1 MMTGWVQYEQ
11 WNADGFV
18 REGVLPVRDIQK
30 YLREFELAAKKLID
44 ETDADHVVYAWKKYN
59 EHGELCK
66 ICFYEGT
73 VLDDEKFYDRT
84 DKLPAIV
91 TLYIT
96 LSPLNNGENSDKII
110 KTIARGYKNI
120 NTGSDQLIIL
130 SKPKLAVA
138 NDPTQE
144 IISQPL

>member
-30 YLREFELAAKKLID
+30 YLKEFELAAKKLID
-44 ETDADHVVYAWKKYN
+44 ETGADHVVYAWKKYN

-84 DKLPAIV
+84 DKLPGIV
-91 TLYIT
+91 YALH
-96 LSPLNNGENSDKII
+96 KR
-110 KTIARGYKNI
+110 K
-120 NTGSDQLIIL
+120 
-130 SKPKLAVA
+130 
-138 NDPTQE
+138 
-144 IISQPL
+144 